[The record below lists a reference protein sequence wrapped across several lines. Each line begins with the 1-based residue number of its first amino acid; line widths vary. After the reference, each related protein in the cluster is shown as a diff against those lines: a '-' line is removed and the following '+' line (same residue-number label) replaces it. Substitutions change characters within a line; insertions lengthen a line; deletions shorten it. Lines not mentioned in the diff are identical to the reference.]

1 VRTLREPRRIARG
14 IRRIGGFAALAAAAL
29 ARAAPAAAE
38 VPPPAAAGPEAAP
51 PAEERYEPVP
61 PSSRFELRWDA
72 LVRYDVIQISKQAPV
87 EDIHRWRTE
96 VRPELDWHASDRF
109 LLGVRLVGDLGSDSN
124 RTNAFRLDN
133 YRSNGV
139 GLDRAYL
146 EARPGPLLIMAG
158 QYGMPFR
165 TSEMFWDHDIQV
177 LGASAQWRRP
187 LGGMSALTLGAGFF
201 YGPQRQHDQS
211 HIAVGQATYELGN
224 PENLAFDLSESY
236 WRFTH
241 LGNTGEVWIRQNVPA
256 YAAPGDVPASPYE
269 NDFRIVD
276 SLARLRIAGGAR
288 FPITLAADWAR
299 NLAASESQ
307 YRDGVEVSLRIGRE
321 GAPGDLQLFDI
332 YQYVD
337 RDAVVGAYNT
347 DDWWFHSWYVGHRVG
362 VSVTVLPQVML
373 RPSVVFQRRQD
384 REHYLNRYLLDLVK
398 TF

>member
-1 VRTLREPRRIARG
+1 MKAGL
-14 IRRIGGFAALAAAAL
+14 AAIAAAAL
-29 ARAAPAAAE
+29 AWASPAAAE
-38 VPPPAAAGPEAAP
+38 VPPPPAAP
-51 PAEERYEPVP
+51 PAASPAEESYP
-61 PSSRFELRWDA
+61 PAGAPGGRFELRWDA
-72 LVRYDVIQISKQAPV
+72 LFRYDVIELSKQAPA

-96 VRPELDWHASDRF
+96 VRPELDWLPSDR
-109 LLGVRLVGDLGSDSN
+109 LRLGVRLVGDLGSDSN
-124 RTNAFRLDN
+124 RTNAARLDN
-133 YRSNGV
+133 YRSSGV

-146 EARPGPLLIMAG
+146 EARPGAFLIFAG

-177 LGASAQWRRP
+177 IGASAEWRRP
-187 LGGMSALTLGAGFF
+187 LGAMSALILGAGFF

-211 HIAVGQATYELGN
+211 HIAVGQATFELGN
-224 PENLAFDLSESY
+224 PESLAFDLSESY

-241 LGNTGEVWIRQNVPA
+241 LEKTGEVWLRQNVPA

-288 FPITLAADWAR
+288 FPVTLAADWAR
-299 NLAASESQ
+299 NLAASERQ
-307 YRDGVEVSLRIGRE
+307 YQDGVEVSLRIGRE
-321 GAPGDLQLFDI
+321 GAPGDLQIFDI

-347 DDWWFHSWYVGHRVG
+347 DDWWFHSWYVGHRIG